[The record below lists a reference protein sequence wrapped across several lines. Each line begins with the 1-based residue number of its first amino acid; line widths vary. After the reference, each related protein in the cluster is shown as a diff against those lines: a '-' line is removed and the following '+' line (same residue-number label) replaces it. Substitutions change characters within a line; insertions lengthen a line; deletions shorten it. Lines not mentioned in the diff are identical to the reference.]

1 MPVVCSR
8 VRYVLPAVAGSK
20 RQVILRKI
28 FFFSPA
34 KIQECIFPPAKCVRR
49 SYGKLLFHPWLKV
62 WEINC
67 RPDLSFGNSPLLHS
81 QHLSICT
88 PSHSSSI
95 PPPKDPS
102 NIFIPF
108 YGKMLQGC
116 SRAIINNGAKTKK
129 DGSIR
134 KKRDACPSSSS
145 FPPRRRSQESPSQ
158 GDETRIIFAPPPP
171 PPPRTEGNKISE
183 NPPLSIFIF
192 LSSLFPPR
200 SQLFFPRGGQ
210 KFPLTGGAERE
221 GKRKENKSDR
231 FLFPPPNPL
240 PPSPFFLGGGAP
252 FSD

>member
-8 VRYVLPAVAGSK
+8 VRYVRPAVAGSK

-34 KIQECIFPPAKCVRR
+34 KIEECIFPPAKCVRR
-49 SYGKLLFHPWLKV
+49 SYGKLLFHPWRKV

-95 PPPKDPS
+95 PPPKDSS

-134 KKRDACPSSSS
+134 KNETRVLPPPLSPLGGDLKSLPHKVMRQESSSLPPFLPLLRGQRETKYPKIRPYPSSS
-145 FPPRRRSQESPSQ
+145 F
-158 GDETRIIFAPPPP
+158 
-171 PPPRTEGNKISE
+171 
-183 NPPLSIFIF
+183 
-192 LSSLFPPR
+192 SLFPFPPAATAVFSQGR
-200 SQLFFPRGGQ
+200 SKVPTDRRGGAREE
-210 KFPLTGGAERE
+210 KE
-221 GKRKENKSDR
+221 GK
-231 FLFPPPNPL
+231 
-240 PPSPFFLGGGAP
+240 
-252 FSD
+252 